1 MSAFT
6 RCCSISSEAPEMSGH
21 SKWANIKHRKGRQDA
36 ARGKLF
42 GKLAKAIEAAAR
54 DGGGNVDFNPTLATA
69 VEKAKSAS
77 MPNDNIERA
86 IKRGTGEVAGAVYE
100 EIWYEG
106 YGPGGVAL
114 YVQILTDNRNRA
126 ASDVR
131 STFTRNAGSLGEP
144 GSVGYLFNQKGLI
157 RVSGE
162 EDEVMLTALDAG
174 AEDIRDGG
182 EGVFEVVTVP
192 SALSSVRSSLE
203 EAEMEVESAE
213 VTQMPITTV
222 PVEESEAR
230 KLLRLIDALDDLDD
244 VQAVFSNYDIEDEV
258 MEKVLAET

>member
-1 MSAFT
+1 MA
-6 RCCSISSEAPEMSGH
+6 GH

-42 GKLAKAIEAAAR
+42 GKLAKAIEIAAR
-54 DGGGNVDFNPTLATA
+54 EGGGNPDFNPTLATA
-69 VEKAKSAS
+69 VFKAKAAS

-86 IKRGTGEVAGAVYE
+86 IKRGTGEVAGAIYE

-131 STFTRNAGSLGEP
+131 STFTRHNGSLGEP
-144 GSVGYLFNQKGLI
+144 GSVGYLFSQKGLI
-157 RVSGE
+157 VASGS
-162 EDEVMLTALDAG
+162 EDEVLLGALDAG
-174 AEDIRDGG
+174 AEDVEDNGDGT
-182 EGVFEVVTVP
+182 FEVVTAP
-192 SALSSVRSSLE
+192 SDLGTVRGALAEDEVEIISADITQRPSSL
-203 EAEMEVESAE
+203 
-213 VTQMPITTV
+213 V
-222 PVEESEAR
+222 PVGESDAR

-244 VQAVFSNYDIEDEV
+244 VQAVFSNYDIEDAV
-258 MEKVLAET
+258 MEKVLTEA

>member
-1 MSAFT
+1 MA
-6 RCCSISSEAPEMSGH
+6 GH

-42 GKLAKAIEAAAR
+42 GKLAKAIEIAAR
-54 DGGGNVDFNPTLATA
+54 EGGGNPDFNPTLATA
-69 VEKAKSAS
+69 VFKAKAAS

-86 IKRGTGEVAGAVYE
+86 IKRGTGEVEGAQYE

-131 STFTRNAGSLGEP
+131 STFTRSGGNLGEP
-144 GSVGYLFNQKGLI
+144 GSVGYLFSQRGLI
-157 RVSGE
+157 EVQGD
-162 EDEVMLTALDAG
+162 EDEIMLAALEAG
-174 AEDIRDGG
+174 AEDVRDSGDG
-182 EGVFEVVTVP
+182 WFEVITSPGELQQVR
-192 SALSSVRSSLE
+192 SALDDAGLE
-203 EAEMEVESAE
+203 VDSAD
-213 VTQMPITTV
+213 VTQLPSSTV
-222 PVEESEAR
+222 PVGETEAR

-244 VQAVFSNYDIEDEV
+244 VQAVFANYDIDDEV
-258 MEKVLAET
+258 MERVLEGV